1 MLSGIVVGCSSS
13 TDNQS
18 NLVGPPP
25 FVFRKLELE
34 QKKADGEL
42 DWKLSSPE
50 ARYELLRRLVR
61 AKQPI
66 GILYNNN
73 KPSFQVRADFA
84 VVVNDGEQIMLEGDV
99 QLQQMNGNKILIKG
113 DRLRWIPELSRLV
126 MEQNPKAFDDQSRIS
141 ATVAILQQDTNQLT
155 LTGPVQLDRWKDK
168 FAFKNQPD
176 TAIRTGQASWNL
188 DSGSLKAAGPVL
200 GQRRDQ
206 EGVVLEQLDGQQL
219 IGNTKQGVIT
229 VKAPV
234 IVTMPQNKGL
244 LQARDTSWDFR
255 QQTLSS
261 KEPFQGL
268 IRQTQINGESFF
280 VELAENSVRIPAGCR
295 IQQPGEQLQARECS
309 WNWSTDEVMA
319 TGGVRLQRDQNK
331 QITEAETL
339 EGTVGEEGS
348 LLFSAPGQK
357 VRSQVVIDQDIKDPT
372 PRPKRSQPPIRF

>member
-141 ATVAILQQDTNQLT
+141 ATVAILTDTNQLHHF
-155 LTGPVQLDRWKDK
+155 L
-168 FAFKNQPD
+168 F
-176 TAIRTGQASWNL
+176 
-188 DSGSLKAAGPVL
+188 
-200 GQRRDQ
+200 
-206 EGVVLEQLDGQQL
+206 
-219 IGNTKQGVIT
+219 
-229 VKAPV
+229 
-234 IVTMPQNKGL
+234 
-244 LQARDTSWDFR
+244 
-255 QQTLSS
+255 
-261 KEPFQGL
+261 
-268 IRQTQINGESFF
+268 
-280 VELAENSVRIPAGCR
+280 
-295 IQQPGEQLQARECS
+295 
-309 WNWSTDEVMA
+309 NW
-319 TGGVRLQRDQNK
+319 
-331 QITEAETL
+331 
-339 EGTVGEEGS
+339 TVGRTNS
-348 LLFSAPGQK
+348 PSKINLILLFVPDKRPG
-357 VRSQVVIDQDIKDPT
+357 I
-372 PRPKRSQPPIRF
+372 